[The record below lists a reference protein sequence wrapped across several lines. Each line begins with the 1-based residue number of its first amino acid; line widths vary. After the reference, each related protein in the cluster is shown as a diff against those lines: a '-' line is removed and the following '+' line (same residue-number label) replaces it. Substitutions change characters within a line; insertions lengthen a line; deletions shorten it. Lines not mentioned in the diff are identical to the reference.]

1 MAQTPTGAAATAASS
16 TIALTAA
23 QTPHFENGM
32 AILLN
37 TWPALSLA
45 VENEF
50 GGPDSADKRDWM
62 CGAVADLFS
71 CTISHPLYSNLK
83 AIADVLMC
91 DFTADPAT
99 DEEDLETFLLQI
111 LEDEFETALEDDSAF
126 AVAQRVI
133 LLRRQCAADD
143 LSGVQALQSM
153 WEKVGKNKPRVQV
166 VREGDA
172 EDDDDEEDSEGED
185 EENDDAM
192 DVDAG
197 EEAPQLV
204 AVKERV
210 EKVVDEDGFEL
221 VQKKGRRTAR

>member
-1 MAQTPTGAAATAASS
+1 MAQTPTGAAAAAPTASS
-16 TIALTAA
+16 TLVLTAA

-71 CTISHPLYSNLK
+71 SN
-83 AIADVLMC
+83 
-91 DFTADPAT
+91 PAT
-99 DEEDLETFLLQI
+99 DEEDLEGFLLQI

-143 LSGVQALQSM
+143 LSGVQALQGM
-153 WEKVGKNKPRVQV
+153 WDKLSKNKPRVQV
-166 VREGDA
+166 VREDDS
-172 EDDDDEEDSEGED
+172 DDDDEDEDEDGED
-185 EENDDAM
+185 EENDDKM

-197 EEAPQLV
+197 DEAPQLV

-221 VQKKGRRTAR
+221 VQKNGRRTAR